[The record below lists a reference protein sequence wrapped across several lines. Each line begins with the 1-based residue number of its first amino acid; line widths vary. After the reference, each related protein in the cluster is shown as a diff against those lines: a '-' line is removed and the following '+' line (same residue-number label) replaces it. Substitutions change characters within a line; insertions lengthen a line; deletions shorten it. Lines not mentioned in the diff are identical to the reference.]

1 MKYCHIKQFFLERR
15 KNKLKKRI
23 LDILGEPIVNGGQES
38 FILNMYNNMDLNSVQ
53 IDVLTP
59 FYCENSNFKKNIE
72 ENGGNIFT
80 GNLSFEINRKQN
92 FKNYVKKFLNENK
105 YEIVHIQS
113 GSIYSLMVG
122 SKIAKEAG
130 VKKII
135 VHSHCGGFKNIKYL
149 IIKKI
154 SNRYLLK
161 YPTDYWACSELAA
174 KWKFPKKIINEK
186 RYRILKNAIDTEEIY
201 FSEKIRKD
209 KRKELS
215 IDNKLVLG
223 HIGRFSIQKNHEF
236 LIEIFNE
243 IHKKNRNS
251 ILLLIGTGELENNIK
266 EKVKNLGLSECVK
279 FLGVRSDI
287 NELLNAMDVFLLP
300 SFFEG
305 LPVVGVEAQATGLP
319 VFMSDKVTRELP
331 ILELSFYYSLKLS
344 AEKWS
349 ENILNAI
356 KSNKRTNTTDKI
368 KEKGYDVKTAAKLMQ
383 EYYEEKME
391 K

>member
-1 MKYCHIKQFFLERR
+1 MKYYHIKRFFLERR
-15 KNKLKKRI
+15 NNNLKKKV

-38 FILNMYNNMDLNSVQ
+38 FILNMYNNMDLSKIQ

-59 FYCENSNFKKNIE
+59 FYCENNKFKENIE
-72 ENGGNIFT
+72 KNGGKVFI
-80 GNLSFEINRKQN
+80 GNLSFTNRRKEN
-92 FKNYVKKFLNENK
+92 FRNYVEKFLRENK

-113 GSIYSLMVG
+113 GSIYSLMIG
-122 SKIAKEAG
+122 AQIAKKAG
-130 VKKII
+130 IKKII

-174 KWKFPKKIINEK
+174 KWKFPKKIIKEK
-186 RYRILKNAIDTEEIY
+186 KYKILKNAIDTDKIY
-201 FSEKIRKD
+201 FSKKVREN
-209 KRKELS
+209 KRKELL
-215 IDNKLVLG
+215 IDDKLVFG

-243 IHKKNRNS
+243 IHKKNKNS
-251 ILLLIGTGELENNIK
+251 ILLLIGTGELEDIIR
-266 EKVKNLGLSECVK
+266 EKVKELELSNSVK
-279 FLGVRSDI
+279 FLGVRNDI

-319 VFMSDKVTRELP
+319 VFTSDKVTKELP
-331 ILELSFYYSLKLS
+331 ISELSFYYSLKLS

-349 ENILNAI
+349 ENILNEINNI
-356 KSNKRTNTTDKI
+356 KRINTTNKI
-368 KEKGYDVKTAAKLMQ
+368 KEKGYDVKLAAKLMQ
-383 EYYEEKME
+383 KYYEENME

>member
-1 MKYCHIKQFFLERR
+1 MK
-15 KNKLKKRI
+15 KKV

-38 FILNMYNNMDLNSVQ
+38 FILNMYNNMDLSKIQ

-59 FYCENSNFKKNIE
+59 FYCENNKFKENIE
-72 ENGGNIFT
+72 KNGGKVFI
-80 GNLSFEINRKQN
+80 GNLSFTNRRKEN
-92 FKNYVKKFLNENK
+92 FRNYVEKFLRENK

-113 GSIYSLMVG
+113 GSIYSLMIG
-122 SKIAKEAG
+122 AQIAKKAG
-130 VKKII
+130 IKKII

-174 KWKFPKKIINEK
+174 KWKFPKKIIKEK
-186 RYRILKNAIDTEEIY
+186 KYKILKNAIDTDKIY
-201 FSEKIRKD
+201 FSKKVREN
-209 KRKELS
+209 KRKELL
-215 IDNKLVLG
+215 IDDKLVFG

-243 IHKKNRNS
+243 IHKKNKNS
-251 ILLLIGTGELENNIK
+251 ILLLIGTGELEDIIR
-266 EKVKNLGLSECVK
+266 EKVKELELSNSVK
-279 FLGVRSDI
+279 FLGVRNDI

-319 VFMSDKVTRELP
+319 VFTSDKVTKELP
-331 ILELSFYYSLKLS
+331 ISELSFYYSLKLS

-349 ENILNAI
+349 ENILNEINNI
-356 KSNKRTNTTDKI
+356 KRINTTNKI
-368 KEKGYDVKTAAKLMQ
+368 KEKGYDVKLAAKLMQ
-383 EYYEEKME
+383 KYYEENME